1 MSVLKRDIEV
11 DAVVAMGGNL
21 GDRAETL
28 AAAAR
33 ELAEADGVE
42 VTGISSF
49 YETVAL
55 RVDGPDPDAPSY
67 LNAVVTLRTTRT
79 PDALLALLHEI
90 EDAHGRERTERWG
103 DRTLDLDIVDFA
115 GLRLER
121 PDLTL
126 PHPRAAQR
134 DFVLRPWLELDA
146 DAVLAGEGRVADLLA
161 ALEAGA

>member
-11 DAVVAMGGNL
+11 DAVVALGGNL

-28 AAAAR
+28 AAAVR
-33 ELAEADGVE
+33 ELAEGDGVE

-55 RVDGPDPDAPSY
+55 RVDGPDPDAPAY
-67 LNAVVTLRTTRT
+67 LNAVATIRTTRT

-90 EDAHGRERTERWG
+90 EDRHGRQRAERWG

-115 GLRLER
+115 
-121 PDLTL
+121 
-126 PHPRAAQR
+126 
-134 DFVLRPWLELDA
+134 
-146 DAVLAGEGRVADLLA
+146 
-161 ALEAGA
+161 